1 MANSWLKKLMSDLA
15 PLPATCAVV
24 LALLTCHS
32 VHSAELKSTAGE
44 IHLESAGTEVD
55 AITKQIKLPK
65 VRIWQTGYEIQAD
78 MGLAKGLNFDDSEWT
93 FAGNVRI
100 STPQGSSTAD
110 SAVVNFVQNR
120 ITELHITGQ
129 PATFEQNNAN
139 PQLKAQGRAELIDY
153 FLQNNSVRLRNNAWI
168 RYGQNEFKGR
178 AVVYDINNQRVLAS
192 PDEQQGERVHIT
204 ITPGTGAASSSTASK
219 INPGLRQP

>member
-1 MANSWLKKLMSDLA
+1 MANFWLKKLMSDLA

-78 MGLAKGLNFDDSEWT
+78 MGLAKGLNFDDSEW
-93 FAGNVRI
+93 
-100 STPQGSSTAD
+100 
-110 SAVVNFVQNR
+110 

-153 FLQNNSVRLRNNAWI
+153 FLQNNSVRLRINAWI

-204 ITPGTGAASSSTASK
+204 ITPGTSAASSSTASK
-219 INPGLRQP
+219 NNPGLRQP